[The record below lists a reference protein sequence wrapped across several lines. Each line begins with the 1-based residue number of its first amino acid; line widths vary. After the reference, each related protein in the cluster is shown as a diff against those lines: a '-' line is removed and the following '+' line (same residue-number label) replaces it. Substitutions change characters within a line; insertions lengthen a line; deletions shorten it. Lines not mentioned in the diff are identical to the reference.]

1 VDDRLPP
8 VLIPSWLVGVFDPAH
23 AYMER
28 TSKAR
33 GRGRPSRQQHE
44 HGGPSASEAVLVGTA
59 GAPDAP
65 REATADELRPF
76 RAQSDSEDVD
86 RRWEARLSEI
96 EVLYSS
102 FLRTKAEE
110 LIAAGVATLQLSRG
124 EMRARIIRFR
134 WGALVLE
141 ITRPGG
147 TSRNRLSKP
156 QARDVSVLATYLAL
170 ALAQNQSAGE
180 LLVCSE

>member
-1 VDDRLPP
+1 VR
-8 VLIPSWLVGVFDPAH
+8 IPSWLVGVFDPAH

-33 GRGRPSRQQHE
+33 ERGRPRLQRHE
-44 HGGPSASEAVLVGTA
+44 RGQPSVSEAVLTGPSGTSD
-59 GAPDAP
+59 GLS
-65 REATADELRPF
+65 EATADELRLF
-76 RAQSDSEDVD
+76 RAQSEDYE
-86 RRWEARLSEI
+86 RRWEARVAEI
-96 EVLYSS
+96 EVRYKS

-110 LIAAGVATLQLSRG
+110 LIAASVATLRLTTGDVQ
-124 EMRARIIRFR
+124 ARIIRFR

-147 TSRNRLSKP
+147 MSRNRLSKP

-170 ALAQNQSAGE
+170 ALAEDHSAGE
-180 LLVCSE
+180 LLVSAE

>member
-1 VDDRLPP
+1 

-33 GRGRPSRQQHE
+33 GRGRPSRQQQE
-44 HGGPSASEAVLVGTA
+44 RGRPSAGESVLVGPVA
-59 GAPDAP
+59 APAAP
-65 REATADELRPF
+65 REAIADGLRLF

-102 FLRTKAEE
+102 FLRTTAEE
-110 LIAAGVATLQLSRG
+110 LFASDVATLRLTSG
-124 EMRARIIRFR
+124 DMRARIIRFR

-147 TSRNRLSKP
+147 TSRNRLSKR

-170 ALAQNQSAGE
+170 ALAQDQSAGE
-180 LLVCSE
+180 LLVGSE